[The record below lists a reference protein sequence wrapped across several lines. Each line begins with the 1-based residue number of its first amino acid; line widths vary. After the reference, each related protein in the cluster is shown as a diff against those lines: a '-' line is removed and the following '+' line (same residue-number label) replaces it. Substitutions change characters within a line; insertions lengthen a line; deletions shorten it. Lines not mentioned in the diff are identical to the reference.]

1 MLALQGYY
9 ENGKLNLPENAPT
22 KGKVY
27 VIFTEENNSDL
38 QIFDKFNNDELAMK
52 KIKYLT
58 EKNVAWNSEEEMI
71 NDMADF
77 RRKRL
82 S

>member
-38 QIFDKFNNDELAMK
+38 QIFDKFNTYSENLQLDSLLFK
-52 KIKYLT
+52 KYLL
-58 EKNVAWNSEEEMI
+58 KLLFFFNLSI
-71 NDMADF
+71 F
-77 RRKRL
+77 RG
-82 S
+82 

>member
-27 VIFTEENNSDL
+27 VIFTEENSREKINISDL
-38 QIFDKFNNDELAMK
+38 QLFEKFSGSVKSDIDIYTNGKNELEEGLME
-52 KIKYLT
+52 KY
-58 EKNVAWNSEEEMI
+58 ASI
-71 NDMADF
+71 D
-77 RRKRL
+77 
-82 S
+82 